1 NTNSDLTRL
10 HDYIKEALP
19 WAHGHQV
26 KAITTFVAAIF
37 EKQTG
42 NQAQLAR
49 TQHNQEAG
57 CKRLSRLLHNGRL
70 PPKWLAEGICHQ
82 ALSQLPRH
90 GKVRF
95 AIDWTSEGAQHLL
108 VVSLVI
114 GRRAVPIFWRA
125 YDQAVLKGRRGRYEL
140 AVVKRAFKLI
150 FSYVSPPRVRL
161 TAGRGFAD
169 TELFDLLS
177 ELKIRFIIRVKSCVK
192 VCHRGAWV
200 KLKTLRFA
208 GNARHRTLGRVLYCE
223 SSPRRL
229 WLTMSR
235 ARDKDG
241 KLALWYLISNQS
253 WRATR
258 AAHEYGHRFCCE
270 EGFRD
275 NKWWLG
281 FKQARISK
289 ISAWS
294 RLFGLFAL
302 AQLTLTTLGMLLL
315 LGDPD
320 VARLFLRRVVSR
332 RHGRCELSLLAATLS
347 LIQQDRSLLNC
358 LLPFTKLKLDAHL
371 SNLS

>member
-1 NTNSDLTRL
+1 
-10 HDYIKEALP
+10 P
-19 WAHGHQV
+19 WAHGHQF

-161 TAGRGFAD
+161 TADRGFAD

-270 EGFRD
+270 IVFPQMTKAHFFTSRAGRD
-275 NKWWLG
+275 HVTDFNPTVIDDDTINEQFDQLPALG
-281 FKQARISK
+281 ESELRQR
-289 ISAWS
+289 
-294 RLFGLFAL
+294 RLQPPAEILNPFSQPDEVELLPGLRLEFC
-302 AQLTLTTLGMLLL
+302 QL
-315 LGDPD
+315 
-320 VARLFLRRVVSR
+320 LREA
-332 RHGRCELSLLAATLS
+332 GASLLEFPA
-347 LIQQDRSLLNC
+347 
-358 LLPFTKLKLDAHL
+358 LPLEFRAVNGL
-371 SNLS
+371 